1 MSNGM
6 FTEHPLRDALAAE
19 LHARPHGA
27 IRAPAEISHVAVK
40 TGEQPPEADLNH
52 LNALCSHFKVAA
64 PAADAT
70 MFTADM
76 GPFRLKW
83 ERHTEFSA
91 YTFSAERDFTHPFKQ
106 PTLDEV
112 PADWIAGLPGEVISA
127 LHVALDVRDDLD
139 DITALAAAAGA
150 AFDNNPIT
158 GGQLLD
164 GRAIW
169 WTDFRV
175 HADRFSRFLVH
186 TQGLEI
192 EPAGR
197 LVQRIID
204 METYRLMAMLALPI
218 AQEARPRVSEAE
230 SELSAILGKLGGT
243 GDSATDAV
251 DDRGLLSDL
260 TRLAGEA
267 ERISGLIAYR
277 FNATRAYQEIVRQRV
292 SALRENRIRGH
303 QPVGGFLM
311 TRFEPAMETCDNLSR
326 RLESLS
332 ARIARAGNLLRTRVD
347 VALEEQNRDLL
358 QSMDRR
364 VQLQLRLQQTVEGLS
379 VAAISYYVISLV
391 IYLARGVGSLG
402 VAVDPYLVGLA
413 AFPIVVGGVW
423 WGVRHVRRKLAKS
436 DP

>member
-1 MSNGM
+1 M

-19 LHARPHGA
+19 LHARPYGT

-40 TGEQPPEADLNH
+40 TAEGDPHADLKH
-52 LNALCSHFKVAA
+52 LKEICSHFKVAP
-64 PAADAT
+64 PACDAT
-70 MFTADM
+70 VFAADM

-91 YTFSAERDFTHPFKQ
+91 YTFIAERAFTHAFKK
-106 PTLDEV
+106 PALDEV
-112 PADWIAGLPGEVISA
+112 PADWLAGLPGEVISA
-127 LHVALDVRDDLD
+127 LHVAIDVRASLD
-139 DITALAAAAGA
+139 NLAEDAAG
-150 AFDNNPIT
+150 AFDNNTLT

-186 TQGLEI
+186 TLGLEA

-230 SELSAILGKLGGT
+230 SELSAILGKLGGE
-243 GDSATDAV
+243 DEAV
-251 DDRGLLSDL
+251 DDRRLLTDL

-292 SALRENRIRGH
+292 EALREDRIAGQ
-303 QPVGGFLM
+303 QPVGAFLM

-326 RLESLS
+326 RLEGLS

-379 VAAISYYVISLV
+379 VAAISYYVISLI
-391 IYLARGVGSLG
+391 IYLARGAESLG
-402 VAVDPYLVGLA
+402 VKIDPYLAGLA
-413 AFPIVVGGVW
+413 AFPVVVGGVW
-423 WGVRHVRRKLAKS
+423 WGVHHVRRKLTKS
-436 DP
+436 DT